1 MPVGTND
8 FTFSDVIPYQTTIV
22 ENSRDFSQVTASA
35 VTVILE
41 EDRLPKDLVLALVIP
56 LADNEM
62 FHFAQHD
69 DASLK
74 RRVMSLLTQ
83 TQHYT

>member
-1 MPVGTND
+1 LPVGTND
-8 FTFSDVIPYQTTIV
+8 FTFSDVIPSQTTIV
-22 ENSRDFSQVTASA
+22 ENSSEFSRVTASA

-62 FHFAQHD
+62 FHFAQHEN
-69 DASLK
+69 
-74 RRVMSLLTQ
+74 LTFRP
-83 TQHYT
+83 TDHYAY